1 MPTRFRSKRSS
12 SSTQDDQVNRTLW
25 MTSNGTTLTHH
36 KMLEEY
42 GKYESVQGKKVH
54 LANAI
59 DHQDM
64 ILYYG
69 SEIFNIL

>member
-1 MPTRFRSKRSS
+1 MPTKFRSKRSS
-12 SSTQDDQVNRTLW
+12 SSMQDDQANRTFW
-25 MTSNGTTLTHH
+25 MTSNGTILTHR

-54 LANAI
+54 LSKAI

-64 ILYYG
+64 IIYYG
-69 SEIFNIL
+69 SEIFKIL